1 MRLSSSMLVISWHCH
16 LCIWVTILQRFPG
29 CRFPV
34 VYRRHCLV
42 ADVLVFWLLQIVCPI
57 SSVFLESQELYCRC
71 VKWGYAPHGQFSAFW
86 RADDLCDRLCL
97 LQKEASSVKLRAIC
111 ISVCKSKNFKGSQ
124 WLVILVVMSP
134 HDLLFHQS
142 HVIFWVYRT
151 SYEFPLSISL
161 GLMSCC

>member
-1 MRLSSSMLVISWHCH
+1 MRLSSSMLVVSWHCH
-16 LCIWVTILQRFPG
+16 LCIWVTILQRFPE

-71 VKWGYAPHGQFSAFW
+71 IKWGYAPRGQFSAFW

-97 LQKEASSVKLRAIC
+97 LQKEASLVKLRAIC
-111 ISVCKSKNFKGSQ
+111 ICVCKSKNFKGSQ
-124 WLVILVVMSP
+124 WLVILVVISP
-134 HDLLFHQS
+134 HDLLFHQPQ
-142 HVIFWVYRT
+142 VIFWVYRT
-151 SYEFPLSISL
+151 SYESPQY
-161 GLMSCC
+161 